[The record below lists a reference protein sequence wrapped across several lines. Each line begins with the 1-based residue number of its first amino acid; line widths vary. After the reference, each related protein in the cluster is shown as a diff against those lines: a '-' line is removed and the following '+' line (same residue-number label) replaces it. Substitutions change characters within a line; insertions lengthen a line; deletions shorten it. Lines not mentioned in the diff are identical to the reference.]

1 MGNKRLAYS
10 DSHRKTDLATGIA
23 NGIAILPGQPP
34 AVEWRD
40 TRRRRYSDTPRDLQH
55 NFCQQLMRPEAPK
68 VLPQPQL
75 HGAAQ
80 KKARGRLLI
89 YCQLDGSR
97 TAESRWRAA
106 KIWGGEPPLSGPT
119 RNPKSESK
127 SKRKKIK
134 NKIPWPRGLNTKLQ
148 KRKKKKIRKT
158 LTMILRIE
166 IKEPTPRAL

>member
-80 KKARGRLLI
+80 KSAWAAFDLLPIGWQSHSRIALKSCEDLGR
-89 YCQLDGSR
+89 
-97 TAESRWRAA
+97 RAA
-106 KIWGGEPPLSGPT
+106 AFWPHSKSQIRIKIKEEKNKKQ
-119 RNPKSESK
+119 NPMAAWVKHEVAKKKSE
-127 SKRKKIK
+127 KRS
-134 NKIPWPRGLNTKLQ
+134 R
-148 KRKKKKIRKT
+148 
-158 LTMILRIE
+158 
-166 IKEPTPRAL
+166 

>member
-80 KKARGRLLI
+80 KSAWAAFDLLPIGWQSHSRIALKSCEDLGR
-89 YCQLDGSR
+89 
-97 TAESRWRAA
+97 RAA
-106 KIWGGEPPLSGPT
+106 AFWPH
-119 RNPKSESK
+119 SK
-127 SKRKKIK
+127 SQIRIKIKEEKIK

-148 KRKKKKIRKT
+148 KKSEKRSR
-158 LTMILRIE
+158 
-166 IKEPTPRAL
+166 